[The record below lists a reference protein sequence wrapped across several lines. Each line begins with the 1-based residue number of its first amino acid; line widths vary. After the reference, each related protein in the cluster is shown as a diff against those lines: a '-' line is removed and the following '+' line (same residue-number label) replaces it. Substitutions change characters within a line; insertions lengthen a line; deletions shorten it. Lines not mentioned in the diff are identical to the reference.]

1 MTTTTMQ
8 HPEIDF
14 YSSATASTATATT
27 TLSDLIDAI
36 RSDEFAA
43 KIARLR
49 STLAAGDDDGYSVAK
64 KDLQAVSISGTAT
77 GKRAKAIEEGRFSHS
92 GLLQLDFDAAD
103 NVGWT
108 VEEIV
113 EILQAEPRIVA
124 AFVSPSGHGVKGIA
138 RIPVCKT
145 KDEHVAA
152 FAAARN
158 HFRAHNL
165 TIDEAC
171 KDPVR
176 LMFVSHDPSAW
187 LDLSRTAVFEPV
199 ATANGTCPN
208 PTKTKKPGIKLKAPR
223 TAFPE
228 PPREGIHAWLMQAA
242 WHCRFANMSEQ
253 DTAAKLQA
261 YEGTLRRPYQPNE
274 VRDAVRTVFDSPM
287 PDTSADWREA
297 ADMESAKAAA
307 GSTSQAFRPE
317 DIYFDCPSSKYLVK
331 VGLSYM
337 VYGKASPVQ
346 TGLARHLAQ
355 YYDEPKDLAR
365 AVRDAVKNRELD
377 GGVQWHGSIAGHRQ
391 GPATDSNNL
400 PILITS
406 EAKIPQPTPGD
417 APTISEIVGNAFA
430 DPTAIAVFISWLA
443 GRYKAVRGHVHIPS
457 PMLVLAGEINSGK
470 SLLAWIIAETLGGRT
485 ANPYA
490 AWSGGMLWND
500 DLVGAETML
509 VDDCIG
515 STDIRS
521 RRNFGAAFKEAIYP
535 HVIQLRKRNHSSI
548 AVRPVWAVVVC
559 CNDTPESLQI
569 IPPLDNDLA
578 DKVALLHVIGVKL
591 PVDTS
596 TPDGRAELQA
606 LIRSELPAFAQ
617 QLMDWVTP
625 EELHDSRSG
634 VKAWRD
640 PVLTDAVDAHSPA
653 RRLEDLLEAA
663 LTHMGLWGDLPR
675 DMTAADIQGRLEDSQ
690 SPVRDQARQLCTW
703 HGAMGSA
710 LAKLARSGSDFVE
723 LSPNTVAGKPPR
735 YWVSPPN
742 FKRSFE

>member
-1 MTTTTMQ
+1 MQ
-8 HPEIDF
+8 PPQIDF

-27 TLSDLIDAI
+27 TLTDLIDAI
-36 RSDEFAA
+36 RSDEFAN

-49 STLAAGDDDGYSVAK
+49 STLAAGDDDGYAVAK
-64 KDLQAVSISGTAT
+64 KDLQAVSISGTAE
-77 GKRAKAIEEGRFSHS
+77 GKRAKAIEEGRFIHS

-138 RIPVCKT
+138 RIPVCQT

-152 FAAARN
+152 FASARN
-158 HFRAHNL
+158 HFRSHNL

-187 LDLSRTAVFEPV
+187 LDLDRTAVFEPV
-199 ATANGTCPN
+199 VAANGTCPVA
-208 PTKTKKPGIKLKAPR
+208 PKTKKSSIKLKSPR
-223 TAFPE
+223 TAFPA

-242 WHCRFANMSEQ
+242 WHCRFAVMSEQ
-253 DTAAKLQA
+253 DAAAKLQA
-261 YEGTLRRPYQPNE
+261 YDGTLRRPYQPNE
-274 VRDAVRTVFDSPM
+274 VRDAVRTVYDSPM
-287 PDTSADWREA
+287 PEPSANWKDA
-297 ADMESAKAAA
+297 ADMAAAKAANA
-307 GSTSQAFRPE
+307 STSQSFRPE
-317 DIYFDCPSSKYLVK
+317 DIFFDCPSSKYLVK

-337 VYGKASPVQ
+337 VYGKASPVC
-346 TGLARHLAQ
+346 TGLSRYLASK
-355 YYDEPKDLAR
+355 YEEPKDLAR
-365 AVRDAVKNRELD
+365 AVREAVKNRELD
-377 GGVQWHGSIAGHRQ
+377 GGVQWHGSIAGHRH
-391 GPATDSNNL
+391 GLATDSNDL

-406 EAKIPQPTPGD
+406 EARIPQPSIGD
-417 APTISEIVGNAFA
+417 APIITEIVGNAFA
-430 DPTAIAVFISWLA
+430 DPTAIMVFMSWLS
-443 GRYKAVRGHVHIPS
+443 GRYRAVRGHVHIPS

-470 SLLAWIIAETLGGRT
+470 SLLAWIIAEALGGRT

-490 AWSGGMLWND
+490 SWAGGMLWND
-500 DLVGAETML
+500 DLVASELLL
-509 VDDCIG
+509 VDDCVG

-521 RRNFGAAFKEAIYP
+521 RRNFGASFKEAIYP
-535 HVIQLRKRNHSSI
+535 HVIQLRKRNSSSI
-548 AVRPVWAVVVC
+548 AVRPVWACVVC

-569 IPPLDNDLA
+569 IPPLDNDLS
-578 DKVALLHVIGVKL
+578 DKVALLHVIGVQL

-596 TPDGRAELQA
+596 TPEGKKELQA

-617 QLMDWVTP
+617 QLMDWQTP

-634 VKAWRD
+634 IKAWRD
-640 PVLTDAVDAHSPA
+640 PALTDAVDAHSPA
-653 RRLEDLLEAA
+653 RRLEDLLDTA

-675 DMTAADIQGRLEDSQ
+675 ELTSADIQGRLEDGQ

-710 LAKLARSGSDFVE
+710 LAKLARSGSEFVAA
-723 LSPNTVAGKPPR
+723 SQNTVAGKPPR
-735 YWVSPPN
+735 YWVSPPK
-742 FKRSFE
+742 FKHLLE

>member
-1 MTTTTMQ
+1 
-8 HPEIDF
+8 
-14 YSSATASTATATT
+14 
-27 TLSDLIDAI
+27 
-36 RSDEFAA
+36 
-43 KIARLR
+43 
-49 STLAAGDDDGYSVAK
+49 VAK
-64 KDLQAVSISGTAT
+64 KSLQAVSISGTAD
-77 GKRAKAIEEGRFSHS
+77 GKRAKAIEEGRFTHS
-92 GLLQLDFDAAD
+92 GFLQLDFDAAD
-103 NVGWT
+103 NIGWT

-113 EILQAEPRIVA
+113 EILRAEPRIVA

-138 RIPVCKT
+138 RIPVCQT
-145 KDEHVAA
+145 RDEHVAA

-158 HFRAHNL
+158 HFRANNL

-176 LMFVSHDPSAW
+176 LMFVSHDPGAW
-187 LDLSRTAVFEPV
+187 LDLDRTGVFEPV
-199 ATANGTCPN
+199 VETNGTCPK
-208 PTKTKKPGIKLKAPR
+208 PKKPSIKLKSPR

-228 PPREGIHAWLMQAA
+228 PPHNGIHAWLMQAA
-242 WHCRFANMSEQ
+242 WWCRFANMTEQ

-261 YEGTLRRPYQPNE
+261 YDGTLRRAYQPNE
-274 VRDAVRTVFDSPM
+274 VRDAIRTVYDSPM
-287 PDTSADWREA
+287 PEPSADWKDV
-297 ADMESAKAAA
+297 ADMAAAKAAQ
-307 GSTSQAFRPE
+307 GSTMQSFRPQ
-317 DIYFDCPSSKYLVK
+317 DIFYDGPANKYLVR
-331 VGLSYM
+331 VGSSFMTYSKL
-337 VYGKASPVQ
+337 SPVI
-346 TGLARHLAQ
+346 TGVTRHLAPD
-355 YYDEPKDLAR
+355 YEEPKDLAR
-365 AVRDAVKNRELD
+365 AVREACKNRELD

-391 GPATDSNNL
+391 GLATDSNDL

-406 EAKIPQPTPGD
+406 EAKTPIPSPGE
-417 APTISEIVGNAFA
+417 APIISEIVAGAFA
-430 DPTAIAVFISWLA
+430 DPTATMVFMSWLS
-443 GRYKAVRGHVHIPS
+443 GRYKAVRSHVHIPS

-470 SLLAWIIAETLGGRT
+470 SLLAWIIAQTLGGRT

-490 AWSGGMLWND
+490 SWSGGMLWND
-500 DLVGAETML
+500 DLVGAELLL
-509 VDDCIG
+509 VDDCVG

-535 HVIQLRKRNHSSI
+535 HVIQLRKRNSSSI
-548 AVRPVWAVVVC
+548 AVRPVWACIVC

-596 TPDGRAELQA
+596 TPEGKLELQA

-625 EELHDSRSG
+625 PELHDSRSG
-634 VKAWRD
+634 IVAWRD
-640 PVLTDAVDAHSPA
+640 PILTDAVDAHSPA
-653 RRLEDLLEAA
+653 RRLEDLLETA

-710 LAKLARSGSDFVE
+710 LAKLARSGSDYIE

-735 YWVSPPN
+735 YWVSPPT

>member
-1 MTTTTMQ
+1 MQ

-14 YSSATASTATATT
+14 YASATASTATATT

-49 STLAAGDDDGYSVAK
+49 STLAAGDDDGYAVAK
-64 KDLQAVSISGTAT
+64 KDLQAVSISGTAD

-199 ATANGTCPN
+199 AGTTELPKAA
-208 PTKTKKPGIKLKAPR
+208 KTKKPSIKLKAPR

-261 YEGTLRRPYQPNE
+261 YDGTLRRPYQPNE

-287 PDTSADWREA
+287 PDQSSDWREA
-297 ADMESAKAAA
+297 ADMDSAKAAA

-346 TGLARHLAQ
+346 TGLARYLAQ

-365 AVRDAVKNRELD
+365 AVREAVKNRELD
-377 GGVQWHGSIAGHRQ
+377 GGVQWHGAIAGHRQ
-391 GPATDSNNL
+391 GLATDSNNL

-417 APTISEIVGNAFA
+417 APIISEIVGNAFA
-430 DPTAIAVFISWLA
+430 DPTAIAVFISWLS

-634 VKAWRD
+634 IKAWRD
-640 PVLTDAVDAHSPA
+640 PILTDAVDAHSPQ

-710 LAKLARSGSDFVE
+710 LAKLARSGSEYVE
-723 LSPNTVAGKPPR
+723 LSPNIIPGKPLR
-735 YWVSPPN
+735 YTVNPPN

>member
-36 RSDEFAA
+36 RSDEFAF
-43 KIARLR
+43 KIKYLR
-49 STLAAGDDDGYSVAK
+49 ATLAAGDDDGYAVAK
-64 KDLQAVSISGTAT
+64 KDLQAVSISGTAE

-176 LMFVSHDPSAW
+176 LMFVSHDTNAW
-187 LDLSRTAVFEPV
+187 LDLDRTAVFEPV
-199 ATANGTCPN
+199 AGANGTCPS
-208 PTKTKKPGIKLKAPR
+208 PAKTKKPSIKLKAPR

-242 WHCRFANMSEQ
+242 WHCRFANMSEA
-253 DTAAKLQA
+253 DTAAKLDG
-261 YEGTLRRPYQPNE
+261 YEGQLRRSYQPNE
-274 VRDAVRTVFDSPM
+274 VRDAVRAVFDSPM
-287 PDTSADWREA
+287 PEPSADWREA
-297 ADMESAKAAA
+297 ADMEAAKAAA

-346 TGLARHLAQ
+346 TGLARYLAPE
-355 YYDEPKDLAR
+355 YDEPKDLAR

-391 GPATDSNNL
+391 GLATDSNNL

-406 EAKIPQPTPGD
+406 EAKIPQPTPGE

-430 DPTAIAVFISWLA
+430 DPTAIAVFISWLS

-634 VKAWRD
+634 IKAWRD
-640 PVLTDAVDAHSPA
+640 PILTDAVDAHSPQ

-710 LAKLARSGSDFVE
+710 LAKLARSGSDYVE
-723 LSPNTVAGKPPR
+723 LSPHTVAGKPLR
-735 YWVSPPN
+735 YTVNPPN

>member
-1 MTTTTMQ
+1 MQ

-14 YSSATASTATATT
+14 YASATASTATATT

-43 KIARLR
+43 KITRLR
-49 STLAAGDDDGYSVAK
+49 STLAAGDDDGYAVAK

-138 RIPVCKT
+138 RIPVCT
-145 KDEHVAA
+145 TRDEHVAA

-176 LMFVSHDPSAW
+176 LMFVSHDTDAW

-199 ATANGTCPN
+199 AGATGTCPK
-208 PTKTKKPGIKLKAPR
+208 PKKPGIKLKAPR

-253 DTAAKLQA
+253 DTADKLQA
-261 YEGTLRRPYQPNE
+261 YDGTLRRAYQPNE

-287 PDTSADWREA
+287 PEPSADWREA
-297 ADMESAKAAA
+297 ADMEAAKAAS
-307 GSTSQAFRPE
+307 GSTMQQFRPE
-317 DIYFDCPSSKYLVK
+317 DIFYDGPSNKYLVK
-331 VGLSYM
+331 VGSAYMTYSKLS
-337 VYGKASPVQ
+337 PII
-346 TGLARHLAQ
+346 TGVTRYLAPE
-355 YYDEPKDLAR
+355 YDEPKDLAR
-365 AVRDAVKNRELD
+365 GVRDAVKSRELD

-391 GPATDSNNL
+391 GLATDSNNL

-406 EAKIPQPTPGD
+406 EAKTPQPTPGE

-430 DPTAIAVFISWLA
+430 DPTAIAVFISWLS
-443 GRYKAVRGHVHIPS
+443 GRYKAVRSHVHIPS

-535 HVIQLRKRNHSSI
+535 HVIQLRKRNASSI

-634 VKAWRD
+634 IKAWRD
-640 PVLTDAVDAHSPA
+640 PVLTDAVDAHSPQ

-710 LAKLARSGSDFVE
+710 LAKLARSGSDYVE
-723 LSPNTVAGKPPR
+723 VSPNTVAGKPPR
-735 YWVSPPN
+735 YWVSPPV

>member
-1 MTTTTMQ
+1 MTTMQ
-8 HPEIDF
+8 HPEIDV
-14 YSSATASTATATT
+14 YAHAKAYTAMATT
-27 TLSDLIDAI
+27 TLTDFIDAI
-36 RSDEFAA
+36 RSDEYAA
-43 KIARLR
+43 KIAKFRAI
-49 STLAAGDDDGYSVAK
+49 LASGDDDAYSLAK
-64 KDLQAVSISGTAT
+64 RGLHAVSISGTAD
-77 GKRAKAIEEGRFSHS
+77 GRRWHAMEEGRFTHS

-176 LMFVSHDPSAW
+176 LMFVSHDPGAW
-187 LDLSRTAVFEPV
+187 LDLDRTAVFEPV
-199 ATANGTCPN
+199 AAANGTCPN
-208 PTKTKKPGIKLKAPR
+208 AAKTKKPGIKLKAPR

-242 WHCRFANMSEQ
+242 WHCRFANMSEA

-261 YEGTLRRPYQPNE
+261 YEGTLRRAYQPNE

-287 PDTSADWREA
+287 PEPTSDWREA
-297 ADMESAKAAA
+297 ADMEAAKAAS

-346 TGLARHLAQ
+346 TGLARYLAPE
-355 YYDEPKDLAR
+355 YDEPKDLAR

-391 GPATDSNNL
+391 GLATDSNNL

-406 EAKIPQPTPGD
+406 EAKIPQPTPGE

-430 DPTAIAVFISWLA
+430 DPTAIAVFISWLS

-548 AVRPVWAVVVC
+548 AVRPCWAVVVC

-596 TPDGRAELQA
+596 TPDGRAELQS

-634 VKAWRD
+634 IKAWRD
-640 PVLTDAVDAHSPA
+640 PILTDAVDAHSPQ

-710 LAKLARSGSDFVE
+710 LAKLARSGSDYVE
-723 LSPNTVAGKPPR
+723 VSPNTVAGKPPR
-735 YWVSPPN
+735 YWITPPN

>member
-1 MTTTTMQ
+1 MQ
-8 HPEIDF
+8 PPQIDF
-14 YSSATASTATATT
+14 YSSATASNAMATT
-27 TLSDLIDAI
+27 TLTDLIEAI
-36 RSDEFAA
+36 RSDEFAS

-49 STLAAGDDDGYSVAK
+49 STLAAGDDDGYAVAK
-64 KDLQAVSISGTAT
+64 KDLQAVSISGTAE
-77 GKRAKAIEEGRFSHS
+77 GKRAKAIEEGRFTHS
-92 GLLQLDFDAAD
+92 GFLQLDFDAAD
-103 NVGWT
+103 NVGWP

-124 AFVSPSGHGVKGIA
+124 AFVSPSGYGVKGIA
-138 RIPVCKT
+138 RIPVCQT

-158 HFRAHNL
+158 FFRANNL

-176 LMFVSHDPSAW
+176 LMFVSHDPGAW
-187 LDLSRTAVFEPV
+187 LDLDRTAVFEPV
-199 ATANGTCPN
+199 AGTPDL
-208 PTKTKKPGIKLKAPR
+208 PKSKKLGIKIKAPR

-242 WHCRFANMSEQ
+242 WWCRFASMSEH
-253 DTAAKLQA
+253 DAATKLQA
-261 YEGTLRRPYQPNE
+261 YDGTLRRTYQPNE
-274 VRDAVRTVFDSPM
+274 VRDAVRTVYDTPM
-287 PDTSADWREA
+287 PDSTADWREA
-297 ADMESAKAAA
+297 ADMDAAKAAQ
-307 GSTSQAFRPE
+307 GSTMQSFRPE
-317 DIYFDCPSSKYLVK
+317 DIFYDCAANKFLIKIGMAYMTFSKQSPIIT
-331 VGLSYM
+331 GLS
-337 VYGKASPVQ
+337 
-346 TGLARHLAQ
+346 RHLAPD
-355 YYDEPKDLAR
+355 YEDPKDLAR
-365 AVRDAVKNRELD
+365 DVRSTIKNRELD
-377 GGVQWHGSIAGHRQ
+377 GGVQWHGSIAGHKQ
-391 GPATDSNNL
+391 GLATDSNDM

-406 EAKIPQPTPGD
+406 EAKIPQPTTGE
-417 APTISEIVGNAFA
+417 APIIADIIGNAFA
-430 DPTAIAVFISWLA
+430 DPTATTVFMSWLA
-443 GRYKAVRGHVHIPS
+443 GRYKSVRGHVHIPS

-500 DLVGAETML
+500 DLVGAETLL

-521 RRNFGAAFKEAIYP
+521 RRNFGASFKEAIYP
-535 HVIQLRKRNHSSI
+535 HVIQLRKRNSSSI
-548 AVRPVWAVVVC
+548 AVRPVWACVVC

-591 PVDTS
+591 PCDTS

-617 QLMDWVTP
+617 QLMDWQTP

-634 VKAWRD
+634 IKAWRD
-640 PVLTDAVDAHSPA
+640 PVLTDAVDAHSPQ

-663 LTHMGLWGDLPR
+663 LTHMGIWGDLPR
-675 DMTAADIQGRLEDSQ
+675 EMTAADIQGRLEDSQ

-710 LAKLARSGSDFVE
+710 LAKLARSGSDYVT
-723 LSPNTVAGKPPR
+723 LSANIVPGKPLR
-735 YWVSPPN
+735 YNVHPPDFN
-742 FKRSFE
+742 RSFE

>member
-1 MTTTTMQ
+1 MQ

-14 YSSATASTATATT
+14 YSSATASTASATT
-27 TLSDLIDAI
+27 TLTDLIEAI
-36 RSDEFAA
+36 RSDEFAT
-43 KIARLR
+43 KIAKLR
-49 STLAAGDDDGYSVAK
+49 STLAAGDDDGYAVAK
-64 KDLQAVSISGTAT
+64 KDLQAVSISGTAE
-77 GKRAKAIEEGRFSHS
+77 GKRAKAIEEGRFTHS
-92 GLLQLDFDAAD
+92 GFLQLDFDAAD

-138 RIPVCKT
+138 RIPTCAT
-145 KDEHVAA
+145 RDEHVAA
-152 FAAARN
+152 FASARN
-158 HFRAHNL
+158 HFRAFNL

-187 LDLSRTAVFEPV
+187 LDLDRTAVFEPV
-199 ATANGTCPN
+199 VANGTCP
-208 PTKTKKPGIKLKAPR
+208 KTKKSSIKLKSPR
-223 TAFPE
+223 TAFPL

-242 WHCRFANMSEQ
+242 WHCRFAGMNEA
-253 DTAAKLQA
+253 DTIAKLEA
-261 YEGTLRRPYQPNE
+261 YEGTLRRKYQPNE
-274 VRDAVRTVFDSPM
+274 VTNAVRSVYDAPM
-287 PDTSADWREA
+287 PEPSADWREA
-297 ADMESAKAAA
+297 ADMAGAKAAR
-307 GSTSQAFRPE
+307 GSTMQSFDPMN
-317 DIYFDCPSSKYLVK
+317 IYYDAPANKYLVK
-331 VGLSYM
+331 VGLSFMTYS
-337 VYGKASPVQ
+337 KLSPIL
-346 TGLARHLAQ
+346 TGVTRHLADE
-355 YYDEPKDLAR
+355 YDEPKELAR
-365 AVRDAVKNRELD
+365 AVREVCKSRELD
-377 GGVQWHGSIAGHRQ
+377 GSVQWHGGIAGHAQ
-391 GPATDSNNL
+391 GLSVDSNDL

-406 EAKIPQPTPGD
+406 EAKTPRPAAGEASLIGD
-417 APTISEIVGNAFA
+417 IISNAFA
-430 DPTAIAVFISWLA
+430 DETATLVFMSWLA
-443 GRYKAVRGHVHIPS
+443 GRYKAVRSNVHIPS

-470 SLLAWIIAETLGGRT
+470 SLLAWIIAQALGGRT

-490 AWSGGMLWND
+490 SWSGGMLWND
-500 DLVGAETML
+500 DLVASELLL
-509 VDDCIG
+509 VDDCVG

-521 RRNFGAAFKEAIYP
+521 RRNFGASFKEAIYP
-535 HVIQLRKRNHSSI
+535 HVIQLRKRNSSSI

-578 DKVALLHVIGVKL
+578 DKVALLHVIGVAL

-596 TPDGRAELQA
+596 TPEGKLELQA

-640 PVLTDAVDAHSPA
+640 PALTDAVDAHSPA
-653 RRLEDLLEAA
+653 RRLEDLLDTA

-675 DMTAADIQGRLEDSQ
+675 ELTSADIQGRLEDSQ

-710 LAKLARSGSDFVE
+710 LAKLARSGSEFVAA
-723 LSPNTVAGKPPR
+723 SQNTVAGKPPR
-735 YWVSPPN
+735 YWVSPPK
-742 FKRSFE
+742 FKQSFE

>member
-1 MTTTTMQ
+1 MQTMQ
-8 HPEIDF
+8 HPAIDF

-27 TLSDLIDAI
+27 TLTDLIDAI
-36 RSDEFAA
+36 RSDEFAS
-43 KIARLR
+43 KISRLR
-49 STLAAGDDDGYSVAK
+49 STLAAGDDDGYAVAK

-77 GKRAKAIEEGRFSHS
+77 GKRAKAIEEGRFTHS

-103 NVGWT
+103 NIGWE
-108 VEEIV
+108 VDEIV
-113 EILQAEPRIVA
+113 QMLQAEPRIVA
-124 AFVSPSGHGVKGIA
+124 AFVSPSGYGVKGIA
-138 RIPVCKT
+138 RIPVCST
-145 KDEHVAA
+145 RDEHVAA

-176 LMFVSHDPSAW
+176 LMFVSHDPGAW
-187 LDLSRTAVFEPV
+187 LDLDRTAVFEPV
-199 ATANGTCPN
+199 AGAPEL
-208 PTKTKKPGIKLKAPR
+208 PKAKSSIKLKASR

-242 WHCRFANMSEQ
+242 WWCRFANMTEQ
-253 DTAAKLQA
+253 DATAKLQA
-261 YEGTLRRPYQPNE
+261 YEGTLRRQYQPNE
-274 VRDAVRTVFDSPM
+274 VRDAIRTVYDSPM
-287 PDTSADWREA
+287 PEPSADWKEA
-297 ADMESAKAAA
+297 ADMAAAKAAV
-307 GSTSQAFRPE
+307 GSTMQSFRPQ
-317 DIYFDCPSSKYLVK
+317 DIFYDGPSSKYLVK
-331 VGLSYM
+331 VGSAYMTYSKLS
-337 VYGKASPVQ
+337 PII
-346 TGLARHLAQ
+346 TGVTRHLAPD
-355 YYDEPKDLAR
+355 YEEPKDLAR
-365 AVRDAVKNRELD
+365 AVREACKSRELD

-391 GPATDSNNL
+391 GLATDSNDL

-406 EAKIPQPTPGD
+406 EAKIPQPQAGD
-417 APTISEIVGNAFA
+417 APLITEIVGGAFA
-430 DPTAIAVFISWLA
+430 DPTATTVFMSWIS
-443 GRYKAVRGHVHIPS
+443 GRYKAVRSHVHIPS

-470 SLLAWIIAETLGGRT
+470 SLLAWIVAQALGGRT

-490 AWSGGMLWND
+490 SWSGGMLWND
-500 DLVGAETML
+500 DLVSSELLL
-509 VDDCIG
+509 VDDCVG

-521 RRNFGAAFKEAIYP
+521 RRNFGASFKEAIYP
-535 HVIQLRKRNHSSI
+535 HVIQLRKRNSSSI
-548 AVRPVWAVVVC
+548 AVRPVWACIVC

-578 DKVALLHVIGVKL
+578 DKIALLHVIGVKL

-596 TPDGRAELQA
+596 TPEGKLELQA

-625 EELHDSRSG
+625 PELHDSRSG
-634 VKAWRD
+634 IVAWRD
-640 PVLTDAVDAHSPA
+640 PILTDAVDAHSPA

-710 LAKLARSGSDFVE
+710 LAKLARSGSDYIE
-723 LSPNTVAGKPPR
+723 LSPNSAAGKPPR
-735 YWVSPPN
+735 YWVSPPT

>member
-1 MTTTTMQ
+1 
-8 HPEIDF
+8 
-14 YSSATASTATATT
+14 
-27 TLSDLIDAI
+27 
-36 RSDEFAA
+36 
-43 KIARLR
+43 
-49 STLAAGDDDGYSVAK
+49 
-64 KDLQAVSISGTAT
+64 
-77 GKRAKAIEEGRFSHS
+77 
-92 GLLQLDFDAAD
+92 
-103 NVGWT
+103 
-108 VEEIV
+108 
-113 EILQAEPRIVA
+113 
-124 AFVSPSGHGVKGIA
+124 
-138 RIPVCKT
+138 
-145 KDEHVAA
+145 
-152 FAAARN
+152 
-158 HFRAHNL
+158 
-165 TIDEAC
+165 
-171 KDPVR
+171 
-176 LMFVSHDPSAW
+176 
-187 LDLSRTAVFEPV
+187 
-199 ATANGTCPN
+199 
-208 PTKTKKPGIKLKAPR
+208 
-223 TAFPE
+223 
-228 PPREGIHAWLMQAA
+228 MQAA
-242 WHCRFANMSEQ
+242 WHCRFANMSEA

-261 YEGTLRRPYQPNE
+261 YEGSLRRAYQPNE

-297 ADMESAKAAA
+297 ADMDAAKAAA

-346 TGLARHLAQ
+346 TGLARYLAPE
-355 YYDEPKDLAR
+355 YDEPKDLAR

-391 GPATDSNNL
+391 GLATDSNNL

-430 DPTAIAVFISWLA
+430 DPTAIAVFISWLS

-634 VKAWRD
+634 IKAWRD
-640 PVLTDAVDAHSPA
+640 PILTDAVDAHSPQ

-710 LAKLARSGSDFVE
+710 LAKLARSGSDYVE
-723 LSPNTVAGKPPR
+723 LSPHTVAGKPLR
-735 YWVSPPN
+735 YTVNPPN

>member
-1 MTTTTMQ
+1 MQ

-49 STLAAGDDDGYSVAK
+49 STLAAGDDDGYAVAK
-64 KDLQAVSISGTAT
+64 KDLQAVSISGTAD
-77 GKRAKAIEEGRFSHS
+77 GKRAKAIEEGRFTHS

-103 NVGWT
+103 NIGWE
-108 VEEIV
+108 VAEIV

-145 KDEHVAA
+145 RDEHVAA

-176 LMFVSHDPSAW
+176 LMFVSHDTNAW
-187 LDLSRTAVFEPV
+187 LDLDRTAVFEPV
-199 ATANGTCPN
+199 VGTPELPKTA
-208 PTKTKKPGIKLKAPR
+208 KTKKPSIKLKAHKSR
-223 TAFPE
+223 FPE
-228 PPREGIHAWLMQAA
+228 PPREGIHTWLMEAA
-242 WHCRFANMSEQ
+242 WHCRFANMSEA
-253 DTAAKLQA
+253 DTANKLQA
-261 YEGTLRRPYQPNE
+261 YDGTLRRAYQPNE
-274 VRDAVRTVFDSPM
+274 VRDAVATVYSKPM
-287 PDTSADWREA
+287 PESGSDWRDA
-297 ADMESAKAAA
+297 ADMTAARSS
-307 GSTSQAFRPE
+307 STAQSFDPE
-317 DIYFDCPSSKYLVK
+317 DIFYDGPSSKYLVR
-331 VGLSYM
+331 VGDSFMTYSKL
-337 VYGKASPVQ
+337 SPVI
-346 TGLARHLAQ
+346 TGVSRHMAPEF
-355 YYDEPKDLAR
+355 DDPKDLMQ
-365 AVRDAVKNRELD
+365 AVRAAVKNRELD
-377 GGVQWHGSIAGHRQ
+377 GGVQWHGAIAGHKQ
-391 GPATDSNNL
+391 GLSYDSNKL

-406 EAKIPQPTPGD
+406 QAKIPQPAAGD
-417 APTISEIVGNAFA
+417 APIIGEIIANAFA
-430 DPTAIAVFISWLA
+430 DPTATVVLMSWLA
-443 GRYKAVRGHVHIPS
+443 GRYKAVRSHIHIPS

-470 SLLAWIIAETLGGRT
+470 SLIAWIIAETLGGRT

-490 AWSGGMLWND
+490 SWSGGMLWND

-535 HVIQLRKRNHSSI
+535 HVIQLRKRNSSSI

-606 LIRSELPAFAQ
+606 MIRAELPAFAQ
-617 QLMDWVTP
+617 QLIDWQTP
-625 EELHDSRSG
+625 QELHDSRSG
-634 VKAWRD
+634 IKAWRD
-640 PVLTDAVDAHSPA
+640 PILTDAVDAHSPA

-710 LAKLARSGSDFVE
+710 LSKLARSGSEFVE
-723 LSPNTVAGKPPR
+723 ISPNTIAGKPAR
-735 YWVSPPN
+735 YWVSSPN

>member
-1 MTTTTMQ
+1 MTNTMQ
-8 HPEIDF
+8 PHPAIDF
-14 YSSATASTATATT
+14 YSSATASTAMATT

-36 RSDEFAA
+36 RSDEFAN

-49 STLAAGDDDGYSVAK
+49 STLATGDDDGYAVAK
-64 KDLQAVSISGTAT
+64 KDLQAVSISGTAE
-77 GKRAKAIEEGRFSHS
+77 GKRAKAIEEGRFTHS

-103 NVGWT
+103 NVGWE
-108 VEEIV
+108 VDEIV
-113 EILQAEPRIVA
+113 QMLRAEPRIVA

-138 RIPVCKT
+138 RIPVCQT

-176 LMFVSHDPSAW
+176 LMFVSHDPGAW
-187 LDLSRTAVFEPV
+187 LDLDRTAVFEPV
-199 ATANGTCPN
+199 TGAPELPKA
-208 PTKTKKPGIKLKAPR
+208 KSSIKLKAPR

-242 WHCRFANMSEQ
+242 WWCRFASMTEQ
-253 DTAAKLQA
+253 DAASKLQA
-261 YEGTLRRPYQPNE
+261 YDGTLRRPYQPNE
-274 VRDAVRTVFDSPM
+274 VRDAVRTVYDSPM
-287 PDTSADWREA
+287 PEPSADWREA
-297 ADMESAKAAA
+297 ADMAAAKAAQ
-307 GSTSQAFRPE
+307 GSTSQSFRPE
-317 DIYFDCPSSKYLVK
+317 DIFFDCPSSKYLVK

-337 VYGKASPVQ
+337 VYGKASPVC
-346 TGLARHLAQ
+346 TGLSRYLASE
-355 YYDEPKDLAR
+355 YDEPKDLAR
-365 AVRDAVKNRELD
+365 AVREAVKNRELD
-377 GGVQWHGSIAGHRQ
+377 GGVQWHGAIAGHRQ
-391 GPATDSNNL
+391 GLATDSNNL

-406 EAKIPQPTPGD
+406 EAKIPQPSTGE
-417 APTISEIVGNAFA
+417 APTITEIISGAFA
-430 DPTAIAVFISWLA
+430 DPTATTVFMSWLS
-443 GRYKAVRGHVHIPS
+443 GRYRAVRGHVHIPS

-596 TPDGRAELQA
+596 TPEGRAELQA

-617 QLMDWVTP
+617 QLMDWQTP

-634 VKAWRD
+634 IKAWRD
-640 PVLTDAVDAHSPA
+640 PILTDAVDAHSPQ

-710 LAKLARSGSDFVE
+710 LAKLARSGSDYVT
-723 LSPNTVAGKPPR
+723 LSGNTIPGKPLR
-735 YWVSPPN
+735 YTVHPPV